1 MIFLFEVLGINQM
14 QESNIEQPKKSIEI
28 CSLTMV
34 RRVAAMLDLET
45 STFSKGDI
53 LPRGWHFFML
63 AGETRK
69 SELRQDGFP
78 GLGVSIPDFGLLRLL
93 LGGRT
98 VSYQGDIVIG
108 SEIERTSFIKNIKE
122 KSTPSGRMVI
132 VTIQHEL
139 RPVLDSKPAIIETQT
154 YILKPITNLKL
165 GIRNQ
170 ELETG
175 GVPLTNFVEP
185 NIPNSQFLIP
195 NPQLLIPNS
204 QFLIK
209 VPDET
214 LLFQY
219 SALGFNSHK
228 IHLDRDYARNIE
240 GLPDLVVNG
249 GLATI
254 LLTEFI
260 RNDLGLEITDIKVKH
275 IAPLYCNRPLTI
287 AFEQGEI
294 KIYDDNNE
302 VAVTVEMT

>member
-1 MIFLFEVLGINQM
+1 M

-34 RRVAAMLDLET
+34 RRVAAMLDLDT
-45 STFSKGDI
+45 QTFSNGDI
-53 LPRGWHFFML
+53 LPKGWHFFML

-69 SELRQDGFP
+69 SELRKDGFP
-78 GLGVSIPDFGLLRLL
+78 GLGVSMPDLGNLTRLL

-98 VSYQGDIVIG
+98 VSYNGDIVIG

-122 KSTPSGRMVI
+122 KTTPSGRMAI

-139 RPVLDSKPAIIETQT
+139 RLVSDSKPAIIETQT

-185 NIPNSQFLIP
+185 NIPNVDGDP
-195 NPQLLIPNS
+195 RK
-204 QFLIK
+204 FLIK
-209 VPDET
+209 TPDET

-260 RNDLGLEITDIKVKH
+260 RNDLGLKITEIKLKH

-287 AFEQGEI
+287 AFEKGEI

-302 VAVTVEMT
+302 VAITCEFN

>member
-1 MIFLFEVLGINQM
+1 LFEILGINQM
-14 QESNIEQPKKSIEI
+14 QEPNIEQPQKSNEI

-34 RRVAAMLDLET
+34 RRVAAMLDLDPK
-45 STFSKGDI
+45 TFSNSDI
-53 LPRGWHFFML
+53 LPRSWHFFML
-63 AGETRK
+63 AGQTRK

-78 GLGVSIPDFGLLRLL
+78 GLGVPIPELGLERLL

-98 VSYQGDIVIG
+98 VSYNSDIVIG
-108 SEIERTSFIKNIKE
+108 SEIERTSFVKNIKE
-122 KSTPSGRMVI
+122 KTTESGRMAI

-139 RPVLDSKPAIIETQT
+139 RPVLDSKPAIVETQT
-154 YILKPITNLKL
+154 YILL
-165 GIRNQ
+165 GEKSIQ
-170 ELETG
+170 SIEE
-175 GVPLTNFVEP
+175 
-185 NIPNSQFLIP
+185 
-195 NPQLLIPNS
+195 
-204 QFLIK
+204 K
-209 VPDET
+209 VKKEEINATDQKQIIPDET

-249 GLATI
+249 GLATL

-260 RNDLGLEITDIKVKH
+260 RVDLGLKIKEIKLKH

-302 VAVTVEMT
+302 VAVEIEFE